1 MDIDNLVEQVHRLLL
16 DHLPIRT
23 SKTPSGW
30 MTMDCPMC
38 SDKRKRGGLITTGA
52 RISYNCFNCG
62 FTTGWAPNPTLGKK
76 YKELADKLGA
86 SAEEIHKTQI
96 ELLKS
101 SEVLEQEEVSDY
113 IYNLQKFESVELPE
127 NAVAV
132 DDLAKDHPVRQY
144 AIERGLLGLYPLLYF
159 DESLYRQ
166 RLVVPFTYNNEL
178 VGWTA
183 RHINPP
189 NKQTPKYLH
198 KIQPGYVFNIDRF
211 ADSVRE
217 IVIVTEGVFDAI
229 QLDCVSIQGN
239 SVTPEQAHLIEKLG
253 KRVILCPDRDSAG
266 KELID
271 QALELGWEVSF
282 PPWANDIKD
291 ADEAVKQ
298 YGRLATVASII
309 KHSTDNKLKVQVK
322 AKML

>member
-1 MDIDNLVEQVHRLLL
+1 MDIDFLVEKVHRLLL
-16 DHLPIRT
+16 DNLPVRT

-30 MTMDCPMC
+30 ITMDCPMC

-62 FTTGWAPNPTLGKK
+62 FTTGWAPNPALGKK
-76 YKELADKLGA
+76 YKDLATTLGV
-86 SAEEIHKTQI
+86 STSDIHKVQI
-96 ELLKS
+96 ELL
-101 SEVLEQEEVSDY
+101 
-113 IYNLQKFESVELPE
+113 PE
-127 NAVAV
+127 TAVAV
-132 DDLAKDHPVRQY
+132 EDLPDTHNVKQY
-144 AIERGLLGLYPLLYF
+144 AIQRGLLGLYPLLYF
-159 DESLYRQ
+159 DESLYKQ

-183 RHINPP
+183 RHVNPP

-211 ADSVRE
+211 ADSKRE

-229 QLDCVSIQGN
+229 QLDGVSIQGN

-266 KELID
+266 KELIE
-271 QALELGWEVSF
+271 QALELGWEVGF
-282 PPWANDIKD
+282 PPSSNEVKD
-291 ADEAVKQ
+291 ADEAVLK

-309 KHSTDNKLKVQVK
+309 KHATDNKLKAQVK
-322 AKML
+322 AKMI

>member
-23 SKTPSGW
+23 TRTPSGW

-86 SAEEIHKTQI
+86 TTEEIHKTQI
-96 ELLKS
+96 ELLKY

-113 IYNLQKFESVELPE
+113 IYNLQKFDTVELPE
-127 NAVAV
+127 TAVAV
-132 DDLAKDHPVRQY
+132 DDLAKDHPVKQY

-159 DESLYRQ
+159 EESLYKQ

-266 KELID
+266 KELIE

-291 ADEAVKQ
+291 ADEAVKR

>member
-322 AKML
+322 AKIL